1 MATDLDD
8 STDMSL
14 YTDLDISRSLWLGR
28 CSSDTR
34 YRQCGVVW
42 YLGRYQSLHLDMHL
56 YANLDIGYYG

>member
-1 MATDLDD
+1 MDTTRTYEQMATDLDD

-34 YRQCGVVW
+34 FDSAVLFGI
-42 YLGRYQSLHLDMHL
+42 LDGTSLC
-56 YANLDIGYYG
+56 I